1 MVTTRFIGRL
11 GNSMFQVAA
20 VMSYAKK
27 YGYEWAV
34 PGDAR
39 ESAIH
44 RVYPDLPKTGHHFQG
59 YPRNGYDAAHY
70 EHYEWPAW
78 GDNILLQGF
87 FQSERFFENVKDRVK
102 KIFEL
107 PHVPEVEDFVSIH
120 VRRGDFVTHYKSFP
134 PIGEAF
140 LYEAIGKFAIK
151 KHSVKFMFFS
161 DDIQWCKDFIAKGL
175 HFEIKREGGGHYKV
189 TDKDLHIEFF
199 EDPNERTSL
208 CFMASCKH
216 HIICNSTFSWWAAY
230 LGHNPDRIVVCPNSR
245 DWYGPEN
252 SVVTFAKS
260 QGLEPCRNLIPN
272 GWIQI

>member
-20 VMSYAKK
+20 TMSYAKK

-70 EHYEWPAW
+70 EYYEWPNW

-87 FQSERFFENVKDRVK
+87 FQSEKFFENVKDRVK
-102 KIFEL
+102 KTFEL
-107 PHVPEVEDFVSIH
+107 PHVPEVEEMVSIH
-120 VRRGDFVTHYKSFP
+120 VRRGDFVQHHKSFP
-134 PIGEAF
+134 PVTARWLEMACNEMWARIPDCKAM
-140 LYEAIGKFAIK
+140 
-151 KHSVKFMFFS
+151 VFS
-161 DDIQWCKDFIAKGL
+161 DDIQWCRDAMGFDKDF
-175 HFEIKREGGGHYKV
+175 
-189 TDKDLHIEFF
+189 EFF
-199 EDPNERTSL
+199 DDPNERTSL
-208 CFMASCKH
+208 AFMASCKH
-216 HIICNSTFSWWAAY
+216 HIIANSTFSWWAAY

-245 DWYGPEN
+245 DWYGTEN